1 MTEPQRICSSCGC
14 KKPKLSLQRFVWK
27 NGQVV
32 SDPGQIL
39 PGRGAYC
46 CENEQCRRLLLG
58 GKKKWKRLF
67 RL

>member
-1 MTEPQRICSSCGC
+1 MTEAQRTCCSCGQ

-27 NGQVV
+27 DGRIL
-32 SDPGQIL
+32 SDPEQIL

-46 CENEQCRRLLLG
+46 CQDEQCSRRLLD